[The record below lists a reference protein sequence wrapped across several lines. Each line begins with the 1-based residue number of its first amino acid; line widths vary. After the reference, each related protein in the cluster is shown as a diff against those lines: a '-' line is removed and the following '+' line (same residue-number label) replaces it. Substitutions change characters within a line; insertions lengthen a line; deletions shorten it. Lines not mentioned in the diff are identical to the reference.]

1 MGAFTDTYAP
11 GWPGS
16 DPRWNSSAKS
26 GVGVS
31 LSPLSQVWF
40 TTSHGILNE
49 IYYPRV
55 DYACIRDMG
64 FLVSDG
70 KDFFSEEKRH
80 ASSCLEYLEDGV
92 PAYRFTNTCN
102 EGRYRIEKEI
112 LTDPSR
118 DTLLQQIRFV
128 PLEGAV
134 TDYHLYALMAPHIM
148 NAGAGNNA
156 WCDEYKGLPMIFAE
170 RENTAVAM
178 ACSIP
183 FTARSVGFVGRSDAW
198 QDISRNKQMTWRYQR
213 AENGNVAMCGEIDL
227 AAATDVPFVVA
238 IGFGMNADEAGQRA
252 LASILDGFDY
262 AKQGYMEAWR
272 NWQQTVEDY
281 SYPRKD
287 NRSLFRISA
296 ATIQSHHAQQFP
308 GGYIASL
315 SVPWGFSK
323 GDDDLGGYHLI
334 WPRDLVEIAGGLLAA
349 GATHAS
355 LSVLHYLRLAQ
366 EPDGH
371 WLQNMWLDGSGYWEG
386 VQLDETALPILLTNM
401 LFHHGVLDKQGLEA
415 FLPMVRRA
423 VQFLVKSGPCSEQ
436 DRWEENAGYSPFT
449 LSALVAALLAAADM
463 LALFGEKQTAAYLRE
478 TADTWNDNIE
488 PWTYVTGT
496 ELARQLDIEGYY
508 VRIAPPN
515 VGETPTL
522 EDDVILIKNIAYQAD
537 MLSEKIVS
545 PDALALVRFGLR
557 RADDPRILN
566 TVKAIDSLL
575 KVETPMG
582 ELWHRYNH
590 DGYGEHADGSPFNGT
605 GIGRGWPLLTG
616 ERAHYELAAG
626 NKERAA
632 KLLGDMGNFSNEG
645 GMIPEQIWDAEDIP
659 EKELFFGKPAGSAMP
674 LVWAHSEYMKICRS
688 MHDGAVFDTPIQ
700 TRQRYLVQDKHSTLD
715 FWRFSRKLTTV
726 TRRKKLRIEALAPFS
741 LHWTKDDWASA
752 TDTQSRD
759 TGIGVHLVDIPL
771 SRLKAGSLIRFTFLW
786 TGTGNWEGK
795 DFQIEVVK

>member
-1 MGAFTDTYAP
+1 
-11 GWPGS
+11 
-16 DPRWNSSAKS
+16 
-26 GVGVS
+26 
-31 LSPLSQVWF
+31 
-40 TTSHGILNE
+40 
-49 IYYPRV
+49 
-55 DYACIRDMG
+55 
-64 FLVSDG
+64 
-70 KDFFSEEKRH
+70 
-80 ASSCLEYLEDGV
+80 
-92 PAYRFTNTCN
+92 
-102 EGRYRIEKEI
+102 
-112 LTDPSR
+112 
-118 DTLLQQIRFV
+118 
-128 PLEGAV
+128 
-134 TDYHLYALMAPHIM
+134 
-148 NAGAGNNA
+148 
-156 WCDEYKGLPMIFAE
+156 
-170 RENTAVAM
+170 
-178 ACSIP
+178 
-183 FTARSVGFVGRSDAW
+183 
-198 QDISRNKQMTWRYQR
+198 
-213 AENGNVAMCGEIDL
+213 
-227 AAATDVPFVVA
+227 
-238 IGFGMNADEAGQRA
+238 
-252 LASILDGFDY
+252 
-262 AKQGYMEAWR
+262 
-272 NWQQTVEDY
+272 
-281 SYPRKD
+281 
-287 NRSLFRISA
+287 
-296 ATIQSHHAQQFP
+296 
-308 GGYIASL
+308 
-315 SVPWGFSK
+315 
-323 GDDDLGGYHLI
+323 
-334 WPRDLVEIAGGLLAA
+334 
-349 GATHAS
+349 
-355 LSVLHYLRLAQ
+355 
-366 EPDGH
+366 
-371 WLQNMWLDGSGYWEG
+371 
-386 VQLDETALPILLTNM
+386 
-401 LFHHGVLDKQGLEA
+401 
-415 FLPMVRRA
+415 
-423 VQFLVKSGPCSEQ
+423 
-436 DRWEENAGYSPFT
+436 
-449 LSALVAALLAAADM
+449 M

-496 ELARQLDIEGYY
+496 ELARRLDIEGYY